1 MNVTKRLP
9 GLHVS
14 LLVIMLLL
22 SVFAPGALAQRP
34 GDGQPLNAV
43 HPSYDL
49 VTVRPDG
56 WPASVGGMDFLS
68 DGRLVI
74 ALYEPQSRIV
84 ILDGVLGDDPNA
96 ITIKEIGSGV
106 FKPLGLKVVDDQI
119 YVLQNHELTLL
130 VDYDGDEIIDE
141 YRTVSTGWG
150 VSDNFHEFSFGLAYH
165 DGYFYATLSGPVL
178 PGGASQKPAVAGL
191 DRGTTIRINRETG
204 EWEVFARGFRT
215 PDGINVIDGKV
226 YVTDNQGAWLPAS
239 KLLLVEE
246 GKFYGFRDVDP
257 VLHAD
262 LEETPPVV
270 WMPQGEIGNSPTQPI
285 GVEDDSPY
293 RGQIYYPDV
302 HHGGLKRVFVEVVN
316 GIEQGAL
323 FRHSQGLESG
333 MHRVVWGPD
342 GSLYLGGIGGGGNWN
357 HMGRSYGLQRMTF
370 NGKITFEMLA
380 IRVKTNGFEIEFTK
394 PLAPG
399 VGTKPEHYSVQQW
412 TYVPTANYGGPKVD
426 QKNIEILDVYVSPD
440 RKKVFLEMDSHQE
453 GYVVYF
459 RLNDSVFVSEDGEK
473 LWSTEAW
480 YTLNAIPENDYGMM
494 PPWAIIDSNPYP
506 PSGHAPLTVEFDGT
520 LSYSMNGAEIVSY
533 EWDLGDGTTSNEPTF
548 THTYEKEGAYTVTL
562 TVTDANGL
570 SHTDEIVVVVGNT
583 YPVPTIERPQMGEMI
598 GNDGVIVLRG
608 SAVDAE
614 DGALSADQ
622 LEWILYPVYSGTE
635 GEPIARASGDATTL
649 QIPAGFEWGDDVA
662 FIVELVA
669 TDSQGLSWSDWS
681 LVRFTRLQAE
691 GADHR
696 SGFRLARENDI
707 SFVRST
713 QPGAFIAWFDVNL
726 TGRLPMFAF
735 VKANVPGTLELRLDD
750 PVEGQ
755 LLSSVEVSNSD
766 WDMVMF
772 VGQAD
777 GVHDLYLVA
786 KPAAGSSA
794 VEILVDWVQF
804 VGGGI
809 Q

>member
-1 MNVTKRLP
+1 MNVTKRLSGFHIP
-9 GLHVS
+9 
-14 LLVIMLLL
+14 LLVLMLLL
-22 SVFAPGALAQRP
+22 TVFAPGVLAQRP

-49 VTVRPDG
+49 VTVRPDN

-74 ALYEPQSRIV
+74 ALFEPQSRIV
-84 ILDGVLGDDPNA
+84 ILDGVTGDDPNA

-106 FKPLGLKVVDDQI
+106 FKPLGLKVVDDEI
-119 YVLQNHELTLL
+119 YILQNHELTLL
-130 VDYDGDEIIDE
+130 VDHDGDEIIDE
-141 YRTVSTGWG
+141 YRTVSSGWG
-150 VSDNFHEFSFGLAYH
+150 VSDNFHEFSFGLGYH

-191 DRGTTIRINRETG
+191 DRGTTIKISRETG

-239 KLLLVEE
+239 KLLHVEE

-262 LEETPPVV
+262 LEETLPVV
-270 WMPQGEIGNSPTQPI
+270 YMPQGEIGNSPTQPI

-316 GIEQGAL
+316 GAEQGAL

-357 HMGRSYGLQRMTF
+357 HMGRAYGLQRMTF
-370 NGKITFEMLA
+370 NGKITFEMLE
-380 IRVKTNGFEIEFTK
+380 IRAKTNGFEIEFTK

-399 VGTKPEHYSVQQW
+399 VGTKPEHYSISQW

-426 QKNIEILDVYVSPD
+426 QKNIEILDIYVAPD
-440 RKKVFLEMDSHQE
+440 RKTVFLEMDSHQE

-459 RLNDSVFVSEDGEK
+459 RLNDQIFVSDDGEK
-473 LWSTEAW
+473 LWTTEAW
-480 YTLNAIPENDYGMM
+480 YTLNNIPENDFGMM
-494 PPWAIIDSNPYP
+494 PPYVIIDSDPYP
-506 PSGHAPLTVEFDGT
+506 PSGDAPLTVEFSAFTFSFTD
-520 LSYSMNGAEIVSY
+520 AEIVAY
-533 EWDLGDGTTSNEPTF
+533 EWDLGDGTVSNEPGL
-548 THTYEKEGAYTVTL
+548 THTYEKEGTYTVKL
-562 TVTDANGL
+562 TVTDSNGL
-570 SHTDEIVVVVGNT
+570 SDWDEIDVVVGNT
-583 YPVPTIERPQMGEMI
+583 YPEPTIERPQMGEMV
-598 GNDGVIVLRG
+598 GNDGVIVLKG

-614 DGALSADQ
+614 DGALPASQ
-622 LEWILYPVYSGTE
+622 LQWLLYPVYNGVE
-635 GEPIARASGDATTL
+635 GDPVASAPGDATTL
-649 QIPAGFEWGDDVA
+649 TIPAEFEWGDDVA

-669 TDSQGLSWSDWS
+669 TDSEGLSWYDW
-681 LVRFTRLQAE
+681 VGVWYTRLQGE
-691 GADHR
+691 GAPYR
-696 SGFRLARENDI
+696 SGFKLGREGDI
-707 SFVRST
+707 SFVRSY
-713 QPGAFIAWFDVNL
+713 GAGDYIGWYDVNL
-726 TGRLPMFAF
+726 TGRLPMFAQ

-750 PVEGQ
+750 PEEGEI
-755 LLSSVEVSNSD
+755 LASVPVSGD
-766 WDMVMF
+766 EWEMVMF

-777 GVHDLYLVA
+777 GLHDIFLVA
-786 KPAAGSSA
+786 QPAGGSSA
-794 VEILVDWVQF
+794 VEIFVDWVQF